1 MRGRLV
7 VAASFGSRIAA
18 ICSVATPRQAG
29 HETPP
34 QRGAVRREQPA
45 VLVGERLGNT
55 ALVES
60 SLVRRQ
66 PRKEIFDPRL
76 EPAVFE
82 KRDRGSPALAQIGGH
97 QCRPTA
103 CSRRGGR
110 IAVLT
115 RAPAVIIGLSRE
127 RGEKPSE
134 IEAETRCPLATRA
147 QTNSGFALWRCL
159 RWLAIAFALESV
171 LLAWL
176 PAEEV
181 APWLGAG
188 SGLLAVPLAVTIGVI
203 TYINSFAA
211 VPPVSGLIDRPW
223 HEPGNGPRF
232 YACRRGN
239 ERAR

>member
-1 MRGRLV
+1 MMSVGVPVRKPPASTASSMRGRLV

-147 QTNSGFALWRCL
+147 QTNSGFALWRCSRCSRCFKAAHQLAQLEHGSL
-159 RWLAIAFALESV
+159 R
-171 LLAWL
+171 
-176 PAEEV
+176 EV
-181 APWLGAG
+181 FPVFPKSPWNTGEHRL
-188 SGLLAVPLAVTIGVI
+188 
-203 TYINSFAA
+203 
-211 VPPVSGLIDRPW
+211 
-223 HEPGNGPRF
+223 
-232 YACRRGN
+232 
-239 ERAR
+239 

>member
-1 MRGRLV
+1 VVLV
-7 VAASFGSRIAA
+7 GSVAAVALT
-18 ICSVATPRQAG
+18 VATPRQAG
-29 HETPP
+29 HETP

-60 SLVRRQ
+60 PLVRRQ

-76 EPAVFE
+76 EPAAFE

-97 QCRPTA
+97 QCRPNGLIPA
-103 CSRRGGR
+103 VFPARRSYRCPDG
-110 IAVLT
+110 
-115 RAPAVIIGLSRE
+115 APAVIIGLSRE
-127 RGEKPSE
+127 RGEKPGE